1 METLTH
7 LITSYGY
14 WGIFACLAVGI
25 FGIPMGDEVL
35 LMGAGYLVSIGEL
48 QALPTGLA
56 VIVGSFCGICLN
68 YVVGRTIGSKLLAL
82 IGKFFPSRL
91 NKLDYVVAWFRRVG
105 RWGLLVGYFF
115 PGIRHLL
122 PVVAG
127 VSRLHAGIFALLAGS
142 GCCLWSLTLLTLGYV
157 LGEERDLLWD
167 YLHSSGVMISGLF
180 LVAVLISVLVRRKLR
195 PKSYSPVM
203 GCSVKR

>member
-1 METLTH
+1 METLNY

-25 FGIPMGDEVL
+25 FGIPAADEVL

-48 QALPTGLA
+48 QPLSTGLA
-56 VIVGSFCGICLN
+56 VILGSFCGICLN
-68 YVVGRTIGSKLLAL
+68 YVVGRTLGGKLLAVV
-82 IGKFFPSRL
+82 GKCCPSRVS
-91 NKLDYVVAWFRRVG
+91 KVDYVVAWFRRTG
-105 RWGLLVGYFF
+105 RWGLLVGYFI

-127 VSRLHAGIFALLAGS
+127 FSRLHVGIFALLAGV
-142 GCCLWSLTLLTLGYV
+142 GCCLWSLTLLSLGYV
-157 LGEERDLLWD
+157 LGEERDAVVGLPAFLRHDHSGAGHFVVLL
-167 YLHSSGVMISGLF
+167 
-180 LVAVLISVLVRRKLR
+180 SVLVRWKFR
-195 PKSYSPVM
+195 PKSYSPAM